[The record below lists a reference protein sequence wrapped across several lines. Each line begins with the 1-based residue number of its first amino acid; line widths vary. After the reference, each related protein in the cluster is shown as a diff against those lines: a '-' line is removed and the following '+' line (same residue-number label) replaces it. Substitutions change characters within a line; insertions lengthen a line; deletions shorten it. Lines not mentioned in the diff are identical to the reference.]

1 VFDWDMS
8 GPTTPLFELA
18 FIAWNCVPM
27 WRDIG
32 ADLAARQLRLIAA
45 AYGGFDPRQILLAVP
60 VRIRLMLDGILVAAA
75 AGDQGMANLVAAG
88 EPEVSRVALAGVVE
102 RIPTIERSLARIG

>member
-1 VFDWDMS
+1 
-8 GPTTPLFELA
+8 
-18 FIAWNCVPM
+18 
-27 WRDIG
+27 
-32 ADLAARQLRLIAA
+32 
-45 AYGGFDPRQILLAVP
+45 
-60 VRIRLMLDGILVAAA
+60 MLDGILVAAA